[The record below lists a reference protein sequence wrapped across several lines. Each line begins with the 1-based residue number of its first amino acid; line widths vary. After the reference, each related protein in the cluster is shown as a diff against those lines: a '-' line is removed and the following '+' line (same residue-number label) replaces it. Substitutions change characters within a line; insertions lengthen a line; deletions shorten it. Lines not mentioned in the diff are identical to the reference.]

1 MFYFIYKFNILIKFI
16 QNIND
21 VRNEV
26 WFNISHGIMY
36 IYFPIFRD
44 FYSSD
49 MGFLSKCTIKIPGN
63 TGSRGD
69 PMASPSFC
77 G

>member
-1 MFYFIYKFNILIKFI
+1 MKFI
-16 QNIND
+16 QNING

-36 IYFPIFRD
+36 ICFPVSRY

-49 MGFLSKCTIKIPGN
+49 MGFLSKCTINIPAN
-63 TGSRGD
+63 TGLRGD

>member
-1 MFYFIYKFNILIKFI
+1 MKFI
-16 QNIND
+16 QNING

-36 IYFPIFRD
+36 IYFTVSRD

-49 MGFLSKCTIKIPGN
+49 MGFLSKCTINIPAN
-63 TGSRGD
+63 TGLRGD